1 MDDFDAIGLWS
12 LVENGRVRSEADR
25 SRELDRFEATR
36 DAAATLTTIHNDFD
50 RRTALERIGDLMHAK
65 AGTPAAAE
73 LNRLTNMVLAH
84 DKEQER
90 EAEIT
95 ELQKEIAA
103 LRSSFS
109 RVLRIVG
116 DLIEVVAERTSP

>member
-1 MDDFDAIGLWS
+1 MRTPPTITSVLLDS
-12 LVENGRVRSEADR
+12 LLGPDKSWDHVCEFI
-25 SRELDRFEATR
+25 RFETAR
-36 DAAATLTTIHNDFD
+36 DAAAALNTIHSEID
-50 RRTALERIGDLMHAK
+50 RRIALERIGDLMHAK

-73 LNRLTNMVLAH
+73 LNRLTDMVLAH

-90 EAEIT
+90 QEEIT